1 MTVVPATK
9 STAID
14 LPCNGDK
21 MTREEFH
28 RVYEQT
34 PDGFTAELVGGI
46 VYVASPLKRQH
57 GIPHGLLVSLLN
69 AYVAQTPGTETS
81 DNTTVLLGEEGEPQ
95 PDAYLRI
102 TPEAGGQ
109 SATSLDDY
117 VEGPPE
123 LVTEIALSSRA
134 IDLHAKL
141 DDYRRYGVQEYIVV
155 VPRDNRVRWFN
166 LASNSEEE
174 IAADGIIRSSQFPG
188 LWLHTDSIGRN
199 DYLRAMTVL
208 NEGLQSPEHAA
219 FVERLR
225 DALAKRQPKNA

>member
-1 MTVVPATK
+1 MTAVPLAK

-14 LPCNGDK
+14 LPCTGDK

-46 VYVASPLKRQH
+46 VYVASPLSRQH
-57 GIPHGLLVSLLN
+57 GIPHGLLVSSMN

-81 DNTTVLLGEEGEPQ
+81 DNTTVLLGDEGEPQ

-109 SATSLDDY
+109 SATSADDY

-166 LASNSEEE
+166 LASNSEKE
-174 IAADGIIRSSQFPG
+174 IAADGIVRSAQFPG
-188 LWLHTDSIGRN
+188 LWLHTDAIVGN
-199 DYLRAMTVL
+199 DYHRAMSAL
-208 NEGLQSPEHAA
+208 KEGLQSAEHAA

-225 DALAKRQPKNA
+225 DAIARRPAKGA